1 MLSGRFYQDMA
12 KSFHQFEVAG
22 GVLAPGADE
31 VGGELVAFIDV
42 AADLADPLLLATLG
56 GCSGGLGLDV
66 LLVVGVGDAGAVA

>member
-1 MLSGRFYQDMA
+1 M
-12 KSFHQFEVAG
+12 
-22 GVLAPGADE
+22 LAPGADV